1 MKKQTKSKKLK
12 KSAVVTPEKRVI
24 VRSRRQRFLAFVA
37 LAGLFA
43 CGLFVGIAMQTP
55 SNVNIH
61 KTSVSEPVVENVESE
76 NVNVAPNDDVCVQVE
91 RLLLRRMPAES
102 DNVDD
107 RINRAKLYVSLAERG
122 CIDNSDAYAELARQE
137 LEIARAIDDDNFSHD
152 ETIDVIETYKR
163 LHMQEAAEEIFDKA
177 RKLTDPAIEFII
189 QVEKIINE

>member
-1 MKKQTKSKKLK
+1 MYGSCDSIFSKENSRNSF
-12 KSAVVTPEKRVI
+12 SAVKVRNGQVDSEFSTLVNPEMPIPFFASEVNGI
-24 VRSRRQRFLAFVA
+24 TDDMVADAPVFEVA
-37 LAGLFA
+37 LKDFLDFIG
-43 CGLFVGIAMQTP
+43 
-55 SNVNIH
+55 
-61 KTSVSEPVVENVESE
+61 
-76 NVNVAPNDDVCVQVE
+76 DDVCIEVE

-102 DNVDD
+102 DDVDD
-107 RINRAKLYVSLAERG
+107 RIDRAKLYVSLAERG

-137 LEIARAIDDDNFSHD
+137 LEIARAIDDDNFDHD